1 MTYDEYGCIIQTYG
15 KKGKHNDD
23 AMCLIELLHIRG
35 FVKKKKRMS
44 RLYDGGGILIS

>member
-1 MTYDEYGCIIQTYG
+1 MTYDEYGYIIQTYG

-35 FVKKKKRMS
+35 FVKKKKECRDYMT
-44 RLYDGGGILIS
+44 GVEF

>member
-35 FVKKKKRMS
+35 FVKKKKKECRDYMT
-44 RLYDGGGILIS
+44 GVEF